1 MSSVAEKLAKKSSR
15 ATTTKQV
22 RLKLVYVDF
31 WSALKL
37 AFLFSVVLGIITV
50 VATFL
55 IYVVLQTTNVFGTVD
70 QLFQEVSGSAD
81 FSLQDVF
88 GLGQVLGFAIVVAVL
103 NIVVGTVLGAVAALL
118 YNLSERITGGVLVGF
133 TNA

>member
-1 MSSVAEKLAKKSSR
+1 
-15 ATTTKQV
+15 V

-55 IYVVLQTTNVFGTVD
+55 IYIVLQTTNVLGKVD

-103 NIVVGTVLGAVAALL
+103 NIVVGTVLGAVAAML
-118 YNLSERITGGVLVGF
+118 YNLSVRITGGVLVGF

>member
-70 QLFQEVSGSAD
+70 QLFQEVSG
-81 FSLQDVF
+81 
-88 GLGQVLGFAIVVAVL
+88 
-103 NIVVGTVLGAVAALL
+103 
-118 YNLSERITGGVLVGF
+118 
-133 TNA
+133 